1 MDRTIE
7 QVNAILQYIPAKDLD
22 YDNWL
27 SIGMALKN
35 EGYPFEIW
43 DTWSIDDEHTSE
55 RPSKWNT
62 FHSFGYGMGT
72 IIKLAKERGCPP
84 SVLYARRFQTDYK
97 PTNGNETGIKLE
109 PQSAGIALEDF
120 EDMKGLNP
128 YQQRIAYLAALFAP
142 DEYVCIE
149 SSAKEKKDQPGKYE
163 PCDSSKRFIT
173 KTSEFV
179 QEFDSER
186 SLKNEYD
193 PAGMWICI
201 NPTDGKG
208 RKTENIQSWR
218 WVLIESDDMPEQQ
231 QIDWLKG
238 SGLPI
243 AAISTSGGKSIH
255 AVVRVDA
262 PDLKTYKNRTE
273 KIFHW
278 CESNGFKIDKQTK
291 NVNRL
296 TRFPGFKR
304 GNRFQELLY
313 LSNPKTYTEW
323 EKQAYRNPKF
333 ELKTAADYSVKKID
347 WLIPGAIPCQ
357 TITLIGAE
365 GGTGKSTLVCDII
378 TGLIRGFPCAFDWGR
393 IYANRSPK
401 KVMLFSSEDNFPAIT
416 LPRLI
421 TLGCTKEDLKRLYV
435 LPNTDSDFPNIK
447 YNSTL
452 LFRLIDKFNPDLIV
466 FDPLQAFLPDSV
478 DMSRRNHMRNILQEL
493 MAYLGDRRTAV
504 MIVCHFNKSQTFY
517 GVNRIADSKDITDLA
532 RSIFLM
538 GMTTKPGPDGHNL
551 RYLSHEKSSYARP
564 LDTVLYT
571 LESKD
576 TEAGEL
582 GFFLP
587 VEQTDKK
594 DYEFQKERQA
604 AIPKKNP
611 KKADIAEE
619 LLSSLVTEEGMEKTE
634 LISHAEQVAILQ
646 YGEVISTRVW
656 ERAIKKLVETGVIE
670 KDTLGFGTDKQIIL
684 KFAWDKEEKSE
695 E

>member
-62 FHSFGYGMGT
+62 FHSCGYRMGT

-84 SVLYARRFQTDYK
+84 SVLFARSFPIDYK
-97 PTNGNETGIKLE
+97 PTNGNETGIELE
-109 PQSAGIALEDF
+109 PQSERITLEDF

-149 SSAKEKKDQPGKYE
+149 SSAKEKKDQPGKYD
-163 PCDSSKRFIT
+163 PCDNSRRFIA
-173 KTSEFV
+173 KTSELIKG
-179 QEFDSER
+179 FDSGMN
-186 SLKNEYD
+186 LNIEYD

-201 NPTDGKG
+201 NPTNGKG
-208 RKTENIQSWR
+208 RKKENIQSWR

-243 AAISTSGGKSIH
+243 VAISTSGGKSIH

-262 PDLKTYKNRTE
+262 PDLKTYRDRTE
-273 KIFHW
+273 KIFRW
-278 CESNGFKIDKQTK
+278 CESNDFKIDKQTK

-323 EKQAYRNPKF
+323 EKQAYRNPKS
-333 ELKTAADYSVKKID
+333 ELKTAADYSVEKID
-347 WLIPGAIPCQ
+347 WLIPEAIPCQ

-378 TGLIRGFPCAFDWGR
+378 AGLIRGVPCAFDWGR

-532 RSIFLM
+532 RSVFLM
-538 GMTTKPGPDGHNL
+538 DMTTKPGPDGHNL

-576 TEAGEL
+576 TEAGNL

-587 VEQTDKK
+587 VEQTKKK
-594 DYEFQKERQA
+594 DYDFQKERQA
-604 AIPKKNP
+604 AIPKKNS
-611 KKADIAEE
+611 KKSDIAEGI
-619 LLSSLVTEEGMEKTE
+619 LSSLVTKEGTKKNE
-634 LISHAEQVAILQ
+634 LIKEANNLAGFQ
-646 YGEVISTRVW
+646 YGEIISKRTWDGALKSLETMEV
-656 ERAIKKLVETGVIE
+656 IKKETS
-670 KDTLGFGTDKQIIL
+670 GFGPDRKAII
-684 KFAWDKEEKSE
+684 KRI
-695 E
+695 